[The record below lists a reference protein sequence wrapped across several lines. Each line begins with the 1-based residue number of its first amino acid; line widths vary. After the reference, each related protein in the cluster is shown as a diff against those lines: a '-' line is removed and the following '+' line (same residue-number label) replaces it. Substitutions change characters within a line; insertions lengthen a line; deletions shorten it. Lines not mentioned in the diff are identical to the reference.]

1 MNIIWIHG
9 FGENGQVWESFLP
22 HLPQMLRHYN
32 FDHSEATGTASIQDY
47 AENLQDFIQEKK
59 INSPVLIGH
68 SMGGYIALEYAALY
82 PQKVK
87 GLGLFH
93 SSATADSSEKQKER
107 EKTAEFILKHGSP
120 AFIENFYPKMFAQP
134 DKFPDLIEKNIHLY
148 SQIPA
153 QALADATLSMKERRD
168 HVNTLSQFS
177 FPIFQ
182 ILGKSDPF
190 VPLDKALAQT
200 ALLQH
205 PYTLVL
211 DDAAHA
217 GMFEQTEICSQFI
230 TNYLQQLS

>member
-9 FGENGQVWESFLP
+9 FGENGKVWENFLP
-22 HLPQMLRHYN
+22 HLSGKHYN
-32 FDHSEATGTASIQDY
+32 FDHSERTGTANIQDY
-47 AENLQDFIQEKK
+47 AEHLQDFIQEEK

-82 PQKVK
+82 KEKVR

-93 SSATADSSEKQKER
+93 SSATADSPEKQKER
-107 EKTAEFILKHGSP
+107 EKTAEFILKNGST
-120 AFIENFYPKMFAQP
+120 AFLANFYPKMFARP
-134 DKFPDLIEKNIHLY
+134 EKFEALIEANIADF

-153 QALADATLSMKERRD
+153 EALADATRAMKERRN
-168 HVNTLSQFS
+168 HVPTLSTFA
-177 FPIFQ
+177 FPLFQ

-190 VPLDKALAQT
+190 VPLDKALEQT

-217 GMFEQTEICSQFI
+217 GMYEQTDICVQFI
-230 TNYLQQLS
+230 ENFLRQLA